1 MPFDG
6 RIREFSLLGIDKF
19 NTSCSTFLLTH
30 CHADHLV
37 GLLAK
42 SFSGY
47 VYCSEDT
54 KRLLQLSGKYD
65 RVMPLLQAKRFHEP
79 FEVLLLPPGSSLDSE
94 CEPVNVTITLLP
106 AYHCLGATM
115 FLVESDSA
123 NVLCTGD
130 IKAEGWWRESL
141 QTMPALSPYIN
152 GSKKLDN
159 MYVDMSFSYRR
170 EPYIEIPPNNAG
182 IHTAIQL
189 LKDYPEDPEIV
200 FLFHD
205 TTLGF
210 EQAWAFIL
218 SYFRGALHVCDA
230 ALRRKIDYC
239 AKRDPTNGPSLF
251 AAMKRHKSGNYKKGV
266 FHTCS
271 KGCADLDTQSMP
283 PYTVKIKQCVNFN
296 ILDLTGTC
304 FPLRLDTLRV
314 DEKANLKMIR
324 ETQLGNRIYELRD
337 RQWVLPKN
345 GTEFLPADVKLIF
358 ARHSSYSE
366 TARLV
371 EMFSPRQVYPT
382 EDQGSWMNGFVMSR
396 LFGKF
401 CDGNSFIFDEEMA
414 KVYGNYP
421 PDEILDTP
429 VATID
434 RWDTEE
440 CKEEERLI
448 EEVKLTEKVALLNL
462 RKVVSASTFQKKR
475 TPEEQDFVDR
485 RNKDF
490 KLQKITEGRREISYR
505 KFIEEQQE
513 KYYKK
518 YNLPGYKRDYE
529 SAKYMRTFNST
540 LGGSSDYDTDSC
552 SSLSDIFHLKKQ
564 ISVKDKSSVEDN
576 ESTSLGTDG
585 VPETEEKKE
594 KLTSS
599 RQALRRSF
607 IASSFNTYEE
617 SLRPNRHSL
626 SSQSCSQSSIL
637 FLSEKEPDHERIEYL
652 SKRLLADPSS
662 WRNVNLQSTKL

>member
-1 MPFDG
+1 
-6 RIREFSLLGIDKF
+6 
-19 NTSCSTFLLTH
+19 
-30 CHADHLV
+30 
-37 GLLAK
+37 
-42 SFSGY
+42 
-47 VYCSEDT
+47 
-54 KRLLQLSGKYD
+54 
-65 RVMPLLQAKRFHEP
+65 
-79 FEVLLLPPGSSLDSE
+79 
-94 CEPVNVTITLLP
+94 
-106 AYHCLGATM
+106 
-115 FLVESDSA
+115 
-123 NVLCTGD
+123 
-130 IKAEGWWRESL
+130 
-141 QTMPALSPYIN
+141 
-152 GSKKLDN
+152 
-159 MYVDMSFSYRR
+159 
-170 EPYIEIPPNNAG
+170 
-182 IHTAIQL
+182 
-189 LKDYPEDPEIV
+189 
-200 FLFHD
+200 
-205 TTLGF
+205 
-210 EQAWAFIL
+210 
-218 SYFRGALHVCDA
+218 
-230 ALRRKIDYC
+230 
-239 AKRDPTNGPSLF
+239 
-251 AAMKRHKSGNYKKGV
+251 
-266 FHTCS
+266 
-271 KGCADLDTQSMP
+271 
-283 PYTVKIKQCVNFN
+283 
-296 ILDLTGTC
+296 
-304 FPLRLDTLRV
+304 
-314 DEKANLKMIR
+314 
-324 ETQLGNRIYELRD
+324 
-337 RQWVLPKN
+337 
-345 GTEFLPADVKLIF
+345 
-358 ARHSSYSE
+358 
-366 TARLV
+366 
-371 EMFSPRQVYPT
+371 MFSPRQVYPT

-414 KVYGNYP
+414 KVYGKYP

-505 KFIEEQQE
+505 RFIEEQQE

-585 VPETEEKKE
+585 VPETEENKE

-599 RQALRRSF
+599 WQALRRSF

-617 SLRPNRHSL
+617 SLRPNRYSL

-637 FLSEKEPDHERIEYL
+637 FLPEKEPDHERIEYL